1 MDITNGAV
9 VLSVNL
15 FKKGKKTL
23 ISYICTVMW
32 RSVLCFVKN
41 VLLFSCACAF
51 LLLFLHKK
59 LRLFVGSM
67 NLCQT
72 FKMYK
77 MKKLFVLGLALC
89 SVFAFTSCKSSKSE
103 YKKAYDQAQQ
113 LELAQGQGQAN
124 EAIEIAPVTTTTQN
138 AAANV
143 DTSFRTEK
151 VVLASGA
158 EGSLKDF
165 SVVCGSFGR
174 KEGAESVKAA
184 LIEQGYKAII
194 VQNPET
200 GMYRVVCGSFD
211 NKQQA
216 AEYREQFKAN
226 NPDNADF
233 QKAWLLYN
241 K

>member
-1 MDITNGAV
+1 
-9 VLSVNL
+9 
-15 FKKGKKTL
+15 
-23 ISYICTVMW
+23 
-32 RSVLCFVKN
+32 
-41 VLLFSCACAF
+41 
-51 LLLFLHKK
+51 
-59 LRLFVGSM
+59 
-67 NLCQT
+67 
-72 FKMYK
+72 
-77 MKKLFVLGLALC
+77 MKKFFVLGIALC
-89 SVFAFTSCKSSKSE
+89 SVIAFTSCKSSKSE

-113 LELAQGQGQAN
+113 RELAQSN
-124 EAIEIAPVTTTTQN
+124 EPIEIAPVNSTTTSSPSTSL
-138 AAANV
+138 
-143 DTSFRTEK
+143 DTSYRTEK

-165 SVVCGSFGR
+165 SVVCGSYGR
-174 KEGAESVKAA
+174 KEGAESVKAGLVA
-184 LIEQGYKAII
+184 QGYNAII
-194 VQNPET
+194 VQNPAT

>member
-1 MDITNGAV
+1 
-9 VLSVNL
+9 
-15 FKKGKKTL
+15 
-23 ISYICTVMW
+23 
-32 RSVLCFVKN
+32 
-41 VLLFSCACAF
+41 
-51 LLLFLHKK
+51 
-59 LRLFVGSM
+59 
-67 NLCQT
+67 
-72 FKMYK
+72 
-77 MKKLFVLGLALC
+77 MKKLIVLGLAVC
-89 SVFAFTSCKSSKSE
+89 SVFAFTSCKTTKSD
-103 YKKAYDQAQQ
+103 YKKMYDQAQQ
-113 LELAQGQGQAN
+113 RELAEGQGQAS
-124 EAIEIAPVTTTTQN
+124 EPIEIAPVATTTTTTSSST
-138 AAANV
+138 AV

-151 VVLASGA
+151 VVLTSGA

-174 KEGAESVKAA
+174 KEGAESVKEGLVA
-184 LIEQGYKAII
+184 QGYNAII

-200 GMYRVVCGSFD
+200 GMYRVICGSFD

>member
-1 MDITNGAV
+1 
-9 VLSVNL
+9 
-15 FKKGKKTL
+15 
-23 ISYICTVMW
+23 
-32 RSVLCFVKN
+32 
-41 VLLFSCACAF
+41 
-51 LLLFLHKK
+51 
-59 LRLFVGSM
+59 
-67 NLCQT
+67 
-72 FKMYK
+72 
-77 MKKLFVLGLALC
+77 MKKLFVFGLALC
-89 SVFAFTSCKSSKSE
+89 SVFAFTSCKTSKSE

-124 EAIEIAPVTTTTQN
+124 EPIEIAPVTSTTAAVQN
-138 AAANV
+138 TVSNI

-165 SVVCGSFGR
+165 SVVCGSYGR
-174 KEGAESVKAA
+174 KEGAESVKEG
-184 LIEQGYKAII
+184 LIAQGYNAII
-194 VQNPET
+194 VQNPAT

-211 NKQQA
+211 TKQQA

>member
-1 MDITNGAV
+1 
-9 VLSVNL
+9 
-15 FKKGKKTL
+15 
-23 ISYICTVMW
+23 
-32 RSVLCFVKN
+32 
-41 VLLFSCACAF
+41 
-51 LLLFLHKK
+51 
-59 LRLFVGSM
+59 
-67 NLCQT
+67 
-72 FKMYK
+72 
-77 MKKLFVLGLALC
+77 MKKFFVLGIALC
-89 SVFAFTSCKSSKSE
+89 SVIAFTSCKSSKSE

-113 LELAQGQGQAN
+113 RELAQSN
-124 EAIEIAPVTTTTQN
+124 EPIEIAPVNSTTTSSSSTSL
-138 AAANV
+138 
-143 DTSFRTEK
+143 DTSYRTEK

-165 SVVCGSFGR
+165 SVVCGSYGR
-174 KEGAESVKAA
+174 KEGAGSVKAGLVA
-184 LIEQGYKAII
+184 QGYNAII
-194 VQNPET
+194 VQNPAT

>member
-1 MDITNGAV
+1 
-9 VLSVNL
+9 
-15 FKKGKKTL
+15 
-23 ISYICTVMW
+23 
-32 RSVLCFVKN
+32 
-41 VLLFSCACAF
+41 
-51 LLLFLHKK
+51 
-59 LRLFVGSM
+59 
-67 NLCQT
+67 
-72 FKMYK
+72 
-77 MKKLFVLGLALC
+77 MKKLLVLGLALC
-89 SVFAFTSCKSSKSE
+89 SVMAFTSCKSSKSE

-113 LELAQGQGQAN
+113 RELAGEQSS
-124 EAIEIAPVTTTTQN
+124 EPIEIAPVNSSTTSGTTTSL
-138 AAANV
+138 
-143 DTSFRTEK
+143 DTRYRTEK
-151 VVLASGA
+151 VVLTSGA

-174 KEGAESVKAA
+174 KEGAESVKAGLVA
-184 LIEQGYKAII
+184 QGYNAII

-211 NKQQA
+211 TKQQA

>member
-1 MDITNGAV
+1 
-9 VLSVNL
+9 
-15 FKKGKKTL
+15 
-23 ISYICTVMW
+23 
-32 RSVLCFVKN
+32 
-41 VLLFSCACAF
+41 
-51 LLLFLHKK
+51 
-59 LRLFVGSM
+59 
-67 NLCQT
+67 
-72 FKMYK
+72 
-77 MKKLFVLGLALC
+77 MKKLFVLGLAFC
-89 SVFAFTSCKSSKSE
+89 SVMAFTSCKSTKSE

-113 LELAQGQGQAN
+113 RELAEGQGQAS
-124 EAIEIAPVTTTTQN
+124 EPIEIAPVISTTTSST
-138 AAANV
+138 AASL
-143 DTSFRTEK
+143 DTSYRTEK

-165 SVVCGSFGR
+165 SVVCGSYGR

-184 LIEQGYKAII
+184 LVAQGYNAII
-194 VQNPET
+194 VQNPAT

-211 NKQQA
+211 TKQQA